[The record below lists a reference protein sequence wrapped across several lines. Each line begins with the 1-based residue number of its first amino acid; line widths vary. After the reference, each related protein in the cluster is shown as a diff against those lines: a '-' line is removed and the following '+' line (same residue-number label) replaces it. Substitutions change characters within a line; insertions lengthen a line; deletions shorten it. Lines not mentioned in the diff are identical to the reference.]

1 MCIVTGII
9 VTGIVN
15 NKQTNEF
22 ILYSMFNPNILLQED
37 VRMEEVGEEED
48 TSGLPQ
54 LADTLFQ
61 NQVNYFNKQIF
72 QQIFQQTNEFQNQ
85 VNDFNSVSHELILI
99 NLFSV

>member
-1 MCIVTGII
+1 
-9 VTGIVN
+9 
-15 NKQTNEF
+15 
-22 ILYSMFNPNILLQED
+22 MFNPNILLQDD

-72 QQIFQQTNEFQNQ
+72 QQTNEFQNQ

>member
-1 MCIVTGII
+1 MSTYKR
-9 VTGIVN
+9 T

-22 ILYSMFNPNILLQED
+22 ILYSMFNPNILLQGD

-72 QQIFQQTNEFQNQ
+72 QQTNEFQNQ

>member
-22 ILYSMFNPNILLQED
+22 ILYFMFNPNILLQDD
-37 VRMEEVGEEED
+37 VRMEEVGEEEEEEVD
-48 TSGLPQ
+48 TSGLTQ
-54 LADTLFQ
+54 LADTL
-61 NQVNYFNKQIF
+61 
-72 QQIFQQTNEFQNQ
+72 FQNQ